1 MFDFDQIHD
10 RRASDCYKWNR
21 YPDDVLPL
29 WVADMDFM
37 SPPEVL
43 KALEERVHH
52 GLFGYGDPDP
62 ELTDLIV
69 ERLHQRYG
77 WQVKPEHIIYQPGVG
92 SALNTVCKAIGK
104 AGDGVLV
111 QTPVYPPFLSAVEY
125 QDRRLLVNPL
135 KPVVDERE
143 LRYEIDF
150 DHFADLIND
159 RTRLFMLCN
168 PQNPSGRVFSQDEL
182 TRMADLCMAKGVVM
196 CSDEIHCELLLGD
209 RVHQPLAALSPEIAE
224 HTITFMAPSKTFNL
238 AGLRLSF
245 AVVQNADLRKRLQ
258 RAARGLV
265 ASPDVLAY
273 PAAKAAYASGG
284 RWLEA
289 LLQYLRANRNHVTEF
304 LRTALPELRSTV
316 PEATFLTW
324 IDCRNADIPGDPY
337 RFFVD
342 QARLALNDGQA
353 FGPGGEGFVRLNF
366 GCPRQTLDQALNR
379 MYAALRR

>member
-21 YPDDVLPL
+21 YPEDVLPL

-43 KALEERVHH
+43 KALEERVQH
-52 GLFGYGDPDP
+52 GVFGYGDPDP
-62 ELTDLIV
+62 ELTELIV
-69 ERLHQRYG
+69 QRLHRRYA
-77 WQVKPEHIIYQPGVG
+77 WQVEAEHIIYQPGVG
-92 SALNTVCKAIGK
+92 SALNTACKAIGRP
-104 AGDGVLV
+104 GDGVLV

-125 QDRRLLVNPL
+125 QGRSLLVNPL
-135 KPVVDERE
+135 KAVADGRQ
-143 LRYEIDF
+143 LRYQIDF
-150 DHFADLIND
+150 DHFAELIDD

-168 PQNPSGRVFSQDEL
+168 PQNPSGRVFSEHEL
-182 TRMADLCMAKGVVM
+182 RRMADVCMAKGVVM
-196 CSDEIHCELLLGD
+196 CSDEIHCELLLD
-209 RVHQPLAALSPEIAE
+209 DKPHQPLAALSPEIAE

-245 AVVQNADLRKRLQ
+245 AVVQNPDLRKRLQ

-265 ASPDVLAY
+265 AGPDILAY
-273 PAAKAAYASGG
+273 PAARAAYGSGG

-289 LLQYLRANRNHVTEF
+289 LLGYLRANRDHVTRF
-304 LRTALPELRSTV
+304 LRTELPELRSTV

-324 IDCRNADIPGDPY
+324 IDCRDAAIPGDPH

-342 QARLALNDGQA
+342 RARLALNDGQT
-353 FGPGGEGFVRLNF
+353 FGPGGKGFVRLNF
-366 GCPRQTLDQALNR
+366 GCPRQTLEQGLTR
-379 MYAALRR
+379 MRAALRQ